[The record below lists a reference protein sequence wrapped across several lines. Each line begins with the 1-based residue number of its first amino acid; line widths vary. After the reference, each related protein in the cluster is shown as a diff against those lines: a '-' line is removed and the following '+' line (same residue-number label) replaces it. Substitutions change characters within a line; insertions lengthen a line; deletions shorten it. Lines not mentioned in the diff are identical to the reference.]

1 MIFLLA
7 DDDTRSRESVKRF
20 LLKNIPN
27 HHTFIEAS
35 DGTAAVALYERSVDW
50 VLMDIEMKPM
60 DGLDA
65 LRAIKTSH
73 PDAKIV
79 MLTFYDDIRY
89 RKAAQEAG
97 AVAYVVKDHLDALRE
112 ILTPIGKRGS

>member
-1 MIFLLA
+1 MTFLLA
-7 DDDTRSRESVKRF
+7 DDDTRSRESIKRF

-27 HHTFIEAS
+27 HHTFLEAT
-35 DGTAAVALYERSVDW
+35 DGTGAVALYEQSAVDW
-50 VLMDIEMKPM
+50 VLMDIEMAPM

-65 LRAIKTSH
+65 LRTIKSSH
-73 PDAKIV
+73 PDAKVV

-97 AVAYVVKDHLDALRE
+97 AVAYVVKDRLETLRD
-112 ILTPIGKRGS
+112 IVS